1 MPTKGTLILWFSC
14 RRFTVSVFLGVTPC
28 RQAEE
33 CRRSRWYSCLQSRQW
48 QHALDAFEWSAR
60 PHTSYSVLLRSIP
73 IHVLHKPQPL
83 PFTVASFILSHMI
96 TSLPGRIICFHKNRC
111 MGSEILAE
119 KSLSDV
125 PCIKRGIVQK
135 HEQCVCGRT
144 ERVGLARQCHCK
156 KYVTPPFMPLLFS
169 KVRRSP
175 QSALPSSP
183 LANRCC
189 QLVTV
194 TGRLPSVLFVT

>member
-1 MPTKGTLILWFSC
+1 M
-14 RRFTVSVFLGVTPC
+14 
-28 RQAEE
+28 
-33 CRRSRWYSCLQSRQW
+33 
-48 QHALDAFEWSAR
+48 FEGSAR
-60 PHTSYSVLLRSIP
+60 PHTSYSVL
-73 IHVLHKPQPL
+73 HKPYPL
-83 PFTVASFILSHMI
+83 PFTVASFLLSRMM
-96 TSLPGRIICFHKNRC
+96 TSLPGRIICFHKNRY

-135 HEQCVCGRT
+135 HEQCFCGRT
-144 ERVGLARQCHCK
+144 ERVGLARHGRCK

-175 QSALPSSP
+175 QSAPP
-183 LANRCC
+183 ATRCC